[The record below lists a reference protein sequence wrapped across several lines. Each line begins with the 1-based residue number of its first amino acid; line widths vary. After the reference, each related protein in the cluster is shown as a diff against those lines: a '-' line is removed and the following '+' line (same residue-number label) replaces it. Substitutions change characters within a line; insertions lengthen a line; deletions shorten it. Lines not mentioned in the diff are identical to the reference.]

1 MGMKHR
7 ISSPFGFQHL
17 THTDRQHFAT
27 FEQTSG
33 GRSAQASQKSSQ
45 DAAGVIVNELHFS
58 NFSSD
63 NLATDEHRLPSQSP
77 PLQQSGFMVHEQTTR
92 PSLRLTRSVESFS
105 QPGVNA
111 RTHRPSQSVLVPP
124 RQSSLS
130 TLAPIDDV
138 PEGAAPNRRPL
149 ASRRSRSKRESGIW
163 DSFSLSTAASD
174 PQLSSIRDESV
185 YVGHALTTP
194 DDTAIPAMPASFSPS
209 LDDVTEEPE
218 YFSRP
223 RPAPQPPMRTPGT
236 PQSPQF
242 DSTIFSNP
250 RSPIGRL
257 RNRGISNAS
266 PRSHNQRSP
275 MSRPVSQCSDT
286 LGSAD
291 FVRRA
296 SIRKPSSKRR
306 ESNTWRAPEA
316 SWEDDIDYIYEH
328 ALEAGCDFEWDCASD
343 VEADEPPYPVYH
355 YPSSKGTQ
363 QPLLTLQPAFEPA
376 TQYQPRDFRVS
387 LLVPSVP
394 DLIPTSAT
402 SVSTPGTGL
411 MTPCDSFR
419 GHTVGDAG
427 GFMVSPSLLVPQEY
441 KDDQDHMYDE
451 LLDAYEDSDRHYPM
465 LHPRHSGTSSFRSR
479 RSSYDSSLMSSA
491 QSSGMW
497 SSPVRRSA
505 SSAGSIPDLVPSRR
519 SRHNPS
525 FSLVVDQLAD
535 SIVALSHLD
544 EEKEDEDVTPPG
556 RFLENRTFFP
566 DEDESEEP
574 VQDRA
579 AIESELRASLELAR
593 HGSQRSTKAPTRHH
607 KQARSDGAAKLLM
620 TGPPPSDQISKSRSR
635 SATTQNAR
643 SPMLSLFPAPPRNSP
658 NPNRP

>member
-1 MGMKHR
+1 VKHR

-33 GRSAQASQKSSQ
+33 DRSARTSQKSTQ

-63 NLATDEHRLPSQSP
+63 NLATREHRLPSQSP
-77 PLQQSGFMVHEQTTR
+77 QLQQSGITVQEQSTR

-130 TLAPIDDV
+130 PLVPINDV
-138 PEGAAPNRRPL
+138 PEEAGPHRRPL

-174 PQLSSIRDESV
+174 PQLSSICDESV

-223 RPAPQPPMRTPGT
+223 RPAPQPPMRTPRT

-257 RNRGISNAS
+257 RTRGISNAS
-266 PRSHNQRSP
+266 PRSQNQRIP
-275 MSRPVSQCSDT
+275 MSRPISQCSDT
-286 LGSAD
+286 LGSTD
-291 FVRRA
+291 FVRRT
-296 SIRKPSSKRR
+296 SIRKPTTKRR
-306 ESNTWRAPEA
+306 QSNTWRAPEA

-328 ALEAGCDFEWDCASD
+328 ALEADCDFEWDCASD
-343 VEADEPPYPVYH
+343 VEADEQPCPVYH
-355 YPSSKGTQ
+355 HPSLKGAQ
-363 QPLLTLQPAFEPA
+363 QPPLTLQPAFEPT
-376 TQYQPRDFRVS
+376 TQYQPHDFRVS

-394 DLIPTSAT
+394 DLVPTSAT

-411 MTPCDSFR
+411 TTPCDPFQS
-419 GHTVGDAG
+419 HSVNDAG

-441 KDDQDHMYDE
+441 KDDQDQMYDE
-451 LLDAYEDSDRHYPM
+451 LLNAYDDSERHYP
-465 LHPRHSGTSSFRSR
+465 LLDPRHSGTSSFRSR

-519 SRHNPS
+519 SRRDPS
-525 FSLVVDQLAD
+525 FSLVIDQLAD
-535 SIVALSHLD
+535 SVVALSHLD

-556 RFLENRTFFP
+556 RVLENRTFFP
-566 DEDESEEP
+566 DEDETEEP
-574 VQDRA
+574 VQNQA
-579 AIESELRASLELAR
+579 VIQNELRASLELAR
-593 HGSQRSTKAPTRHH
+593 HGSQRSTHPPTRHH

-620 TGPPPSDQISKSRSR
+620 TASVPSDQTFKSRNR

-658 NPNRP
+658 NPSRS